1 MSRLRPTQ
9 YFSLVCFAITDR
21 LLATVPPGQFVR
33 FLSAPGGGGRTRGAG
48 EGRGGCGEGAGAAG
62 PSSGAFPSRWSGW
75 GARGVHAPDS
85 AHVEPRVSA
94 CPASFLP
101 SSAPLFCIPSRF
113 PPALL
118 GGYRI
123 SLSLSLSLAGLLGP
137 VFLGHLFWFDFVRSH
152 FSSAAG
158 G

>member
-1 MSRLRPTQ
+1 M
-9 YFSLVCFAITDR
+9 
-21 LLATVPPGQFVR
+21 ATVPPGQFVR

-123 SLSLSLSLAGLLGP
+123 SLSLSLSLSLAYWVPFSLAIYSGLILCAVTLARLQEDEAPRPLAVLPEAWGRP
-137 VFLGHLFWFDFVRSH
+137 PLL
-152 FSSAAG
+152 
-158 G
+158 